1 MHQSTVERNIVFSS
15 VRWERISRDIEMVF
29 LYRDCFVCQT
39 NLQGSSKTISS
50 ADRYYVFLKKNVWI
64 PEGARFCSDHV
75 VDRQLTA
82 NAVDRMAPSSVQLR
96 EFSVDDVQLLISN
109 WQTFFQGQRR
119 LNFDDTRSLSD
130 HEVKVLTS
138 LSKTQS
144 DDLIHCLSYS
154 TFRQTNNRSIR
165 TAVGM
170 LLCKLRLG
178 LPNELLALLF
188 EQSDKRAV
196 ARSLESARKVLMDD
210 FVSKNLGSRHVRR
223 DEIIQHRTSSIARK
237 LMCNDD
243 SDTAIVVVDGTYLYI
258 QVRK

>member
-1 MHQSTVERNIVFSS
+1 
-15 VRWERISRDIEMVF
+15 MVF

-50 ADRYYVFLKKNVWI
+50 ADRYYLSLKKNDWI

-82 NAVDRMAPSSVQLR
+82 NAVDRIAPSSVQLR

-138 LSKTQS
+138 LSKTQF
-144 DDLIHCLSYS
+144 DDLMHCLSYS
-154 TFRQTNNRSIR
+154 TFRQTNYRSIR

-178 LPNELLALLF
+178 LSNELLALLF

-196 ARSLESARKVLMDD
+196 ARSLESARKALMDD
-210 FVSKNLGSRHVRR
+210 FVSKNLGFRHVRR

-258 QVRK
+258 QVRKWLLHWV